1 MQELFDMGGEAENR
15 QAYGDSEQGNPQ
27 ALIVNDETIAIVRN
41 GINQLDDK
49 YRDVIILKYYYH
61 MKNVEIAEVLKIEPG
76 TVNTH
81 VARAKKKLRE
91 ILGEEGYERITY

>member
-1 MQELFDMGGEAENR
+1 M
-15 QAYGDSEQGNPQ
+15 
-27 ALIVNDETIAIVRN
+27 RN

-91 ILGEEGYERITY
+91 ILDKVGYERITNSNI